1 MQLSLFFYVKE
12 SKARKRKLMERK
24 SQKGGRRKTK
34 ATPGRKNTRESSRG
48 RAESGG
54 EAM

>member
-1 MQLSLFFYVKE
+1 MQTFFFYVKE

-34 ATPGRKNTRESSRG
+34 ATPGRKNTRKNSRRGTES
-48 RAESGG
+48 
-54 EAM
+54 